1 MRPTPILLN
10 VEFISLTIALA
21 VLLLASVR
29 TAVQKTNSNPRII
42 AFSAL
47 GLGTWLLFTAGVAYT
62 PFLWQLDA
70 KPPRIFLL
78 VAPTLLGLAV
88 FARSKKAGELL
99 NALSPSWIVG
109 FQAFR
114 IAMEIILWQL
124 FLAGI
129 IPVQMT
135 FEGRNFDILVGLTA
149 PIVAWLMARK
159 KMPRTALIVWN
170 WVSLAI
176 LLNIV
181 IVAVLSTP
189 VPFRVFMN
197 EPANT
202 VILSFPFVWLPT
214 VVVPIAFLGHIAS
227 LRQILS
233 RKLEE

>member
-1 MRPTPILLN
+1 MRPTPLLLN
-10 VEFISLTIALA
+10 IEFITLTLTLVA
-21 VLLLASVR
+21 LLLIAVR
-29 TAVQKTNSNPRII
+29 TAVQKTNANLRIF
-42 AFSAL
+42 AFAAI
-47 GLGTWLLFTAGVAYT
+47 GLGFWLLLTAGVAST
-62 PFLWQLDA
+62 TFLWQLDA

-78 VAPTLLGLAV
+78 VAPTLFGLII

-99 NALSPSWIVG
+99 NSISSAWIVG

-114 IAMEIILWQL
+114 IVMEIILWQL

-149 PIVAWLMARK
+149 PIVAWLLSRK

-170 WVSLAI
+170 WISIAI

-227 LRQILS
+227 LRMLRS
-233 RKLEE
+233 

>member
-1 MRPTPILLN
+1 
-10 VEFISLTIALA
+10 
-21 VLLLASVR
+21 
-29 TAVQKTNSNPRII
+29 
-42 AFSAL
+42 
-47 GLGTWLLFTAGVAYT
+47 
-62 PFLWQLDA
+62 
-70 KPPRIFLL
+70 
-78 VAPTLLGLAV
+78 
-88 FARSKKAGELL
+88 
-99 NALSPSWIVG
+99 
-109 FQAFR
+109 

-149 PIVAWLMARK
+149 PIVAWLLARK

-170 WVSLAI
+170 WASMAI

>member
-1 MRPTPILLN
+1 MRPTPLLLN
-10 VEFISLTIALA
+10 IEFITLTLALVA
-21 VLLLASVR
+21 LLLIAVR

-42 AFSAL
+42 TFAAL
-47 GLGTWLLFTAGVAYT
+47 GLGFWLLLTAGVAST
-62 PFLWQLDA
+62 TFLWQLDA

-78 VAPTLLGLAV
+78 VAPTLFGLV
-88 FARSKKAGELL
+88 IFVRSKKVLELL
-99 NALSPSWIVG
+99 NALSPAWIVG

-114 IAMEIILWQL
+114 VAMEIILWQL

-149 PIVAWLMARK
+149 PIVAWLMVRK
-159 KMPRTALIVWN
+159 RISRTALIAWN
-170 WVSLAI
+170 LVSLLI

-181 IVAVLSTP
+181 VVAVLSTP

-227 LRQILS
+227 LRMLS
-233 RKLEE
+233 SDKV

>member
-1 MRPTPILLN
+1 MKPTPLLLN
-10 VEFISLTIALA
+10 AEFIALTLALTA
-21 VLLLASVR
+21 LLLASMRV
-29 TAVQKTNSNPRII
+29 AVQKTNSNPRII
-42 AFSAL
+42 TFSAL
-47 GLGTWLLFTAGVAYT
+47 GLGVWLVLTAGIAST
-62 PFLWQLDA
+62 SFLWQLDA
-70 KPPRIFLL
+70 QPPRLFLL

-99 NALSPSWIVG
+99 NALSPAWIVG

-114 IAMEIILWQL
+114 VAMEIILWQL

-149 PIVAWLMARK
+149 PIVAWLLARK

-227 LRQILS
+227 LRMIRIQ
-233 RKLEE
+233 KLKL